1 MDVCVENVF
10 ITPPIEAINMIQATA
25 EEKDRAAS
33 FDPHHGH
40 QETDAEQETVA
51 RGFSPAD
58 SSESG
63 GMSGSCSGGFF
74 DQSPKSEKTRAGP
87 EAGEKP
93 GCAGAVVGTL
103 YD

>member
-63 GMSGSCSGGFF
+63 GMSGSCSGGVVLSS
-74 DQSPKSEKTRAGP
+74 SPPPGAPPRPTPRQQDKAPRPAAGH
-87 EAGEKP
+87 AH
-93 GCAGAVVGTL
+93 
-103 YD
+103 